1 MLDFFFWKAPQ
12 KLGFQVL
19 VSSSTQRGFLLA
31 EFQALSGMC
40 IREFRGHTDTVQVA
54 LKQGKLVASFR
65 RGNLCI
71 YICIHCIYTL
81 HIYIYVFIYIYIYT
95 VTHIYIYIYSVGP
108 SQLANDGVYTTDV
121 FFPFFSVGKFL
132 GDLKLDTPL
141 KSCRCLEAFFLNVY
155 NDMGVEPKIGV
166 PPNHPF

>member
-1 MLDFFFWKAPQ
+1 MYIYIYAYIVFI
-12 KLGFQVL
+12 
-19 VSSSTQRGFLLA
+19 R
-31 EFQALSGMC
+31 C
-40 IREFRGHTDTVQVA
+40 IY
-54 LKQGKLVASFR
+54 
-65 RGNLCI
+65 I
-71 YICIHCIYTL
+71 YICIHL
-81 HIYIYVFIYIYIYT
+81 YIYIYT
-95 VTHIYIYIYSVGP
+95 HIYIYSVGP